1 MALPSFCRDVVTILR
16 ASEKNSRGVIIR
28 DWDNPTSHT
37 ISGCSVQPQ
46 DTSTSYD
53 SREGVT
59 VRAKAYL
66 PPNADIQAGDHVEW
80 NGHVFAIDG
89 EPLPINSPTGRLL
102 HVKAQLIDW
111 EG

>member
-1 MALPSFCRDVVTILR
+1 MALPSFCRDEVTILR
-16 ASEKNSRGVIIR
+16 PSEKYSRGVKIR
-28 DWDNPTSHT
+28 DWDNTSTHV

-59 VRAKAYL
+59 VRAKLYL
-66 PPNADIQAGDHVEW
+66 PPNADIQVGDHVEW
-80 NGHVFAIDG
+80 DGHVFAIDG

-102 HVKAQLIDW
+102 HLKAQLIDW